1 MNQHDFSILYQV
13 HSHENVRAFMSDHL
27 TASHSRRK
35 KIHVPGTS
43 RNKKYLKVLVLV
55 LFAALAG
62 LAYVAVN
69 SGILAD
75 ENPTI
80 PQHLITRINS
90 ERLSHN
96 LPPVQTDDVSLA
108 NQAERMSQ
116 ETRVSPMAYNSPAGQ
131 KSGGI
136 TDVFIYPKISW
147 AVSSINLEPPLFDSW
162 IAEDKNFERN
172 LLNKGYKNVGIG
184 ISSDS
189 YNYYIVT
196 KWQ

>member
-1 MNQHDFSILYQV
+1 
-13 HSHENVRAFMSDHL
+13 MSDHL
-27 TASHSRRK
+27 IASHSRRK
-35 KIHVPGTS
+35 KIYVLGTS

-62 LAYVAVN
+62 LAYIAVN

-96 LPPVQTDDVSLA
+96 LPPVKTDDASLA

-116 ETRVSPMAYNSPAGQ
+116 ESRVSPMAFTSPSGQ
-131 KSGGI
+131 KSGEI
-136 TDVFIYPKISW
+136 TDVLIYPKISW
-147 AVSSINLEPPLFDSW
+147 AVSSINLEPPLFDAW
-162 IAEDKNFERN
+162 IAEDPNFQRD
-172 LLNKGYKNVGIG
+172 LLNRGYKNVGIC

>member
-1 MNQHDFSILYQV
+1 
-13 HSHENVRAFMSDHL
+13 
-27 TASHSRRK
+27 
-35 KIHVPGTS
+35 
-43 RNKKYLKVLVLV
+43 
-55 LFAALAG
+55 
-62 LAYVAVN
+62 
-69 SGILAD
+69 
-75 ENPTI
+75 
-80 PQHLITRINS
+80 
-90 ERLSHN
+90 
-96 LPPVQTDDVSLA
+96 
-108 NQAERMSQ
+108 MSQ
-116 ETRVSPMAYNSPAGQ
+116 ETRISPMAYTSPAGQ

-189 YNYYIVT
+189 YNYYLVT